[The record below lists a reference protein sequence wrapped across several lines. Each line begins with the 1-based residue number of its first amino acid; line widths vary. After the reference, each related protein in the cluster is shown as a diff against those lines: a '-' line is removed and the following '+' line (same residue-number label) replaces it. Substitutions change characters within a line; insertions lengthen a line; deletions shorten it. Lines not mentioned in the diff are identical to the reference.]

1 MHSDL
6 NARCI
11 STRAAAE
18 RFVLVVYTIQEIG
31 HTAHCLLIA
40 RPILGADAEHQ
51 LVCALTPVLALEETR
66 TLAPQA
72 QLRAGS
78 FGDGLHVLPVRA
90 EHLAGDLERRLF
102 CDAHEELALRFRR
115 SVAVVPGL
123 PRRGP
128 GLLPV
133 ARATLGPPP
142 RVSPSGSLG
151 SLLCPG
157 LLLRLPS
164 TPLVA
169 TLSGANLRLPA
180 GLTTCRVPSWHR
192 SSRHSGRPLLVSR
205 SRRRRVRR
213 RRRRRRCRH
222 RRLLRRR

>member
-1 MHSDL
+1 M
-6 NARCI
+6 
-11 STRAAAE
+11 
-18 RFVLVVYTIQEIG
+18 
-31 HTAHCLLIA
+31 AHCLLIA
-40 RPILGADAEHQ
+40 RPILGADAKHQ

-78 FGDGLHVLPVRA
+78 FGDVLHMLPVRA
-90 EHLAGDLERRLF
+90 EHLAGDLERRLL
-102 CDAHEELALRFRR
+102 CDAHEELALRFRS

-123 PRRGP
+123 LGRGP

-142 RVSPSGSLG
+142 LLVVGPRISPRGSLG

-157 LLLRLPS
+157 LLLRLPR
-164 TPLVA
+164 TPLVGP
-169 TLSGANLRLPA
+169 LSGATLRLPA
-180 GLTTCRVPSWHR
+180 GLSACRVPSWHS

-205 SRRRRVRR
+205 SRRCRVRR